1 MKKIYYKQ
9 PKVIIYNMAQ
19 IAQENNRTIVIMEIN
34 NNELFYDALF
44 KRDLIKTCK
53 YRNLKFVND
62 NENEIFKGY
71 EEFCDYKVSQK
82 SEREKET
89 NKKI

>member
-19 IAQENNRTIVIMEIN
+19 IAQENNRTIIIMEIN
-34 NNELFYDALF
+34 YIELFYDALF

-62 NENEIFKGY
+62 KESEIFDGY
-71 EEFCDYKVSQK
+71 EKFCDYEVSKK
-82 SEREKET
+82 SGREKEI